1 MVDASAQDE
10 RARLGDVQD
19 IGEQI
24 TQFEDIDVT
33 LAHEFDEEIVVTLSL
48 GDVQD
53 IVEEQIV
60 AVGRSETIV
69 CATGPA
75 HHDTSQ
81 CADFGID
88 SVLLFGHCSS
98 FQVVATRLNAAENG
112 GS

>member
-1 MVDASAQDE
+1 M
-10 RARLGDVQD
+10 
-19 IGEQI
+19 
-24 TQFEDIDVT
+24 
-33 LAHEFDEEIVVTLSL
+33 
-48 GDVQD
+48 
-53 IVEEQIV
+53 
-60 AVGRSETIV
+60 
-69 CATGPA
+69 CATGSA